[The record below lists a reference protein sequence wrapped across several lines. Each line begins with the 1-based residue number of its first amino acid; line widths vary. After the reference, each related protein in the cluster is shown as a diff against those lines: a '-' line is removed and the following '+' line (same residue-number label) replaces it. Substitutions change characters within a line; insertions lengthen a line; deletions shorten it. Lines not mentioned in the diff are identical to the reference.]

1 MSIADELEKLD
12 KLRASGALTEAEYYQ
27 AKQRVLDGTR
37 PAPSAETAT
46 NPPAEPNPLKRFRRS
61 SRDCVIGGVC
71 GGLAKLVPAI
81 PSWVWRIGFF
91 VAILGY
97 GTGLLVYVL
106 LWIFVPA
113 DDADPAA

>member
-12 KLRASGALTEAEYYQ
+12 KLRASGALTEAEYHR
-27 AKQRVLDGTR
+27 AKQHVLDGT
-37 PAPSAETAT
+37 PPVPSIEPGTS
-46 NPPAEPNPLKRFRRS
+46 PPSEPNPLKRFRRS
-61 SRDCVIGGVC
+61 SKDCVIGGVC

-97 GTGLLVYVL
+97 GTGLVVYVL
-106 LWIFVPA
+106 LWIFVPP
-113 DDADPAA
+113 DDADM

>member
-1 MSIADELEKLD
+1 MSIADELQKLD
-12 KLRASGALTEAEYYQ
+12 QLRASGALTEAEYHR
-27 AKQRVLDGTR
+27 AKQHVLDGT
-37 PAPSAETAT
+37 PPVPSVETGT
-46 NPPAEPNPLKRFRRS
+46 SPPAEPNPLKRFRRS

-71 GGLAKLVPAI
+71 GGLAKSVPAI

-106 LWIFVPA
+106 LWIFVPP
-113 DDADPAA
+113 DDAEM